1 MCSDRALTVRT
12 LGQWNL
18 LDACPVST
26 GEHLHL
32 TQVLVELPVRPTN
45 RLPVITTVPVARA
58 ALELLLLR
66 TAKHVVALV
75 RLHKALQQKKGKH
88 AFQKLVHDGCL

>member
-1 MCSDRALTVRT
+1 MRT
-12 LGQWNL
+12 LGQRNL
-18 LDACPVST
+18 LDACAIST

-45 RLPVITTVPVARA
+45 RLPVITAVPVARA

-75 RLHKALQQKKGKH
+75 RLHKACKRKKENMLLRSWCMTGVCEI
-88 AFQKLVHDGCL
+88 LSG